1 MIEDCEY
8 LDEDSET
15 TNKNRKTEN
24 SDDDSESDNEKSQI
38 SQSTLEAA
46 TAAKVGIEK
55 YYKNLFRSL
64 YEREQRYTLSM

>member
-8 LDEDSET
+8 LDDDSETNKT
-15 TNKNRKTEN
+15 TNKNRNTEN
-24 SDDDSESDNEKSQI
+24 RDDDSESDNEKSQI
-38 SQSTLEAA
+38 SQSSLEAA

-64 YEREQRYTLSM
+64 HEREQRYA